1 MKPKIDIFRP
11 IAAVTRGCRGVEADE
26 SIGGQLHCTI
36 FRKKRQGSSR
46 SGQSVVKAS
55 SDESFV
61 LSFPAEAWPPAA
73 IPASE
78 STDTKSTAER
88 QRRNLNRSVPIQVES
103 SESRGAGT
111 PILSH
116 QHPSYYKIEMQG
128 SQVQLSA
135 GDDNSIQIAPDH
147 NDNIQSAGARNGSIT
162 RASPIADQ
170 SLESPDLPLKAHEM
184 GLKWTVS
191 ENGDIVAIPSSNNPA
206 PSTPT
211 KSSHL
216 PPMFQSTAKLGV
228 PSLKDSEDSNPPILT
243 KASSDS
249 MSDSDSNELT
259 LPESPPRMNRSLLG
273 HKSLFQEEESRSSSS
288 GRGSDRSRSTKS
300 RSSPVNNFDVSK
312 INNSSIVA
320 DNLASPDDAN
330 KQQHYRSGGCGSRV
344 DVMSQILDFF
354 NFTCGV
360 GAVCRD
366 ANCFSAPEQS
376 VSVA

>member
-1 MKPKIDIFRP
+1 MKPKLDIFRP
-11 IAAVTRGCRGVEADE
+11 IAAVTRGCRGVDADE
-26 SIGGQLHCTI
+26 SIGGHLHCTI

-46 SGQSVVKAS
+46 GGHSVVKAS

-61 LSFPAEAWPPAA
+61 LSFPAEAWPPAT

-78 STDTKSTAER
+78 STDTKSTAGK
-88 QRRNLNRSVPIQVES
+88 QRHKLNRSAPIQVES

-111 PILSH
+111 PVVGH

-147 NDNIQSAGARNGSIT
+147 NDNIQSAGARTGSIT

-170 SLESPDLPLKAHEM
+170 SLESPHLPLKAHEM
-184 GLKWTVS
+184 GVKWTVS
-191 ENGDIVAIPSSNNPA
+191 ENGEIIAIPNSHDLA
-206 PSTPT
+206 PCTPT
-211 KSSHL
+211 KPSHV
-216 PPMFQSTAKLGV
+216 PPMFQNTAKLGV

-300 RSSPVNNFDVSK
+300 RSSSVHNPNVSK
-312 INNSSIVA
+312 INNNSIMSDNFVSSE
-320 DNLASPDDAN
+320 DQNHHQPFKS
-330 KQQHYRSGGCGSRV
+330 SGCGSRL

-360 GAVCRD
+360 GTVCRD

-376 VSVA
+376 VAVA